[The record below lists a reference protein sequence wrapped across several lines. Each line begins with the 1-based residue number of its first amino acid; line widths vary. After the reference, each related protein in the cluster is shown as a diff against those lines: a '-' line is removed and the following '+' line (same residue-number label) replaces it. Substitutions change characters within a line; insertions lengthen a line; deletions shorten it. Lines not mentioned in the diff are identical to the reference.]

1 MEKMT
6 HNGSI
11 LKLRQTMFVL
21 SKVCMAL
28 VLPVMVLFVSPLIA
42 GANLVDL
49 KYVSKSGEF
58 LDKCSPEAKETRF
71 TVQGPGVLHFKLT
84 LKPYRSGI
92 WTVHEPVSWTMYKAD
107 GGHMGWGLVP
117 NFGHYNNGGLPYK
130 VTQAGKPVKG
140 NPIDGLPLEKEWSAL
155 VSANKYDVGVRLF
168 GTCAMQGSTYTQ
180 WGQVNRLTVSFSPG
194 SSGTAKPKTGT
205 SGAGKPDGGTAKAS
219 KTLFDN
225 GNSGS
230 VHNRPTQPTVF
241 TLGKPTRI
249 TLIQNYH
256 WNNGK
261 GAAPGSISLKNDK
274 GQTVDIWPAS
284 GRKGQGG
291 MPNAYWVCKP
301 DVVLAPGRYAV
312 GDSDPGTWAQNSGSG
327 GAGMTHIEGHL
338 EQ

>member
-1 MEKMT
+1 MKKMT

-21 SKVCMAL
+21 SRVCITFLLPFMA
-28 VLPVMVLFVSPLIA
+28 LFVSPLVA

-168 GTCAMQGSTYTQ
+168 GTCAKQGYTWTQ

-194 SSGTAKPKTGT
+194 SQSTVKPIASNAREEVTGQWQYR
-205 SGAGKPDGGTAKAS
+205 
-219 KTLFDN
+219 
-225 GNSGS
+225 SGS
-230 VHNRPTQPTVF
+230 FADVHEFLPGGRM
-241 TLGKPTRI
+241 G
-249 TLIQNYH
+249 
-256 WNNGK
+256 NNM
-261 GAAPGSISLKNDK
+261 
-274 GQTVDIWPAS
+274 
-284 GRKGQGG
+284 R
-291 MPNAYWVCKP
+291 
-301 DVVLAPGRYAV
+301 
-312 GDSDPGTWAQNSGSG
+312 GTWEIRGNQLTVRWSNGWAN
-327 GAGMTHIEGHL
+327 I
-338 EQ
+338 